1 MNTEGKHQVRMA
13 IDDCVMGRHNV
24 QLPRSETNEE
34 ALRAVADGV
43 EESRLPRVPG
53 RGGAVVRRYVEM

>member
-1 MNTEGKHQVRMA
+1 
-13 IDDCVMGRHNV
+13 V